1 MRIGFIFNTG
11 VMTMA
16 TMQRR
21 RRRDEQQAKAVL
33 SQDQIKQSV
42 AALSAAFSKATDYWP
57 AHKNHKG
64 TELYNLQIDFCWI
77 MREITDGPVYI
88 VPARIQ
94 EANELIAKA
103 NKLQRDRFGSVIYAD
118 ETSPENFS

>member
-1 MRIGFIFNTG
+1 
-11 VMTMA
+11 MA
-16 TMQRR
+16 MQKKRR
-21 RRRDEQQAKAVL
+21 KDEQQTKSVL
-33 SQDQIKQSV
+33 SSEQINQSV

-57 AHKNHKG
+57 AHRNYKG
-64 TELYNLQIDFCWI
+64 TDLYDLQVDFCWI

-103 NKLQRDRFGSVIYAD
+103 SRMQKDRFGPQMHAD
-118 ETSPENFS
+118 ENAPENFS